1 MVEIHEE
8 IDVQSPTEDITDD
21 GDEEISYNDLK
32 NRMRKDRIRMQKL
45 KAKREEPESSEA
57 RLEQLRRK
65 KMSRSQDAVLKYMVK
80 IMEVCNAQGF
90 VYGIVTEKGK
100 PVTGSSDS
108 LRSWWKESVRFD
120 LNAPAAIATFLP
132 SIIEQAVEMDPT
144 SCMHHLQDLHDTTLG
159 SLISLLMQHC
169 IPPQRRFPL
178 ERGLAPPWWPNGN
191 EIWWGDQGSTS
202 QEQGPPPYK
211 KPHDLKKAWKVS
223 VLAAIIKHM
232 SLNLDRTRRLV
243 KQSKCLQNKMTS
255 KETASLSKVINQEE
269 VLVKLTQKSLNIST
283 PESNESVKEGH
294 GGALDRSTLH
304 NYQKRKY
311 KFDSERSVDKL
322 YAYQNSARPH
332 TELPLGFSNKN
343 LQADHQSSC
352 GHHNIFEVPKALGS
366 YATYTA
372 TTEHPLINIE
382 VAQHEGR
389 MKKRNVTNDGEWMEM
404 DIEMD
409 EEHLDAQEKQ
419 ANLNLVEKYG
429 QYWEE
434 DVVEQVWFEE
444 LYGTRREKV
453 DLNTALTKEVW
464 NEMGTTSIWD
474 LGYQSPK
481 ED

>member
-108 LRSWWKESVRFD
+108 LRSWWKES
-120 LNAPAAIATFLP
+120 
-132 SIIEQAVEMDPT
+132 
-144 SCMHHLQDLHDTTLG
+144 
-159 SLISLLMQHC
+159 
-169 IPPQRRFPL
+169 
-178 ERGLAPPWWPNGN
+178 
-191 EIWWGDQGSTS
+191 
-202 QEQGPPPYK
+202 
-211 KPHDLKKAWKVS
+211 
-223 VLAAIIKHM
+223 
-232 SLNLDRTRRLV
+232 
-243 KQSKCLQNKMTS
+243 
-255 KETASLSKVINQEE
+255 
-269 VLVKLTQKSLNIST
+269 
-283 PESNESVKEGH
+283 EGQ
-294 GGALDRSTLH
+294 GGALDRSMLH

-322 YAYQNSARPH
+322 YAYQHSARPH
-332 TELPLGFSNKN
+332 SELPLGFSNKN
-343 LQADHQSSC
+343 LQADHQSSY
-352 GHHNIFEVPKALGS
+352 GHHHIFEVPKAPGS

-404 DIEMD
+404 DIDMD

-464 NEMGTTSIWD
+464 NETGTTSIWD